1 MSKRKNSTPLDTHQ
15 KRVLIDTLKMSD
27 DGARIFGSVTK
38 EFARETLHTKFGMS
52 KERIASLEDAYNT
65 GEPL

>member
-1 MSKRKNSTPLDTHQ
+1 MPKRKNSNTLDTNQ

-38 EFARETLHTKFGMS
+38 EYARETLHTKFGMS
-52 KERIASLEDAYNT
+52 KESIARLEDAYDT